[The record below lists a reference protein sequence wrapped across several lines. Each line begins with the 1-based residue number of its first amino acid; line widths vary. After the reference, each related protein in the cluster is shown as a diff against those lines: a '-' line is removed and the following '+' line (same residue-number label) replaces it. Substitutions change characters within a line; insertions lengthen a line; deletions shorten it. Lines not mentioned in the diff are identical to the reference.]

1 MKKTNTNNDD
11 DNWLDR
17 WAKNKKIDEKL
28 CVFDISIIIDSNLSI
43 MYGIYQWISKKKIHL
58 DNIYNND
65 KEKSILEQILQDKL
79 FV

>member
-17 WAKNKKIDEKL
+17 WAKKNRWKIM
-28 CVFDISIIIDSNLSI
+28 CVWYINNNRFGFIDNVWNLS
-43 MYGIYQWISKKKIHL
+43 MNFKKKKIHL